1 LVVKGGRPGGPR
13 TLAVG
18 VGRSLISVE
27 PAVGPSV
34 ELVAGGAGQGA
45 GMTEN
50 LHGTPQSYETIGR
63 FLALLLDHTSVAWNT
78 TVAGLHI

>member
-1 LVVKGGRPGGPR
+1 V
-13 TLAVG
+13 
-18 VGRSLISVE
+18 
-27 PAVGPSV
+27 SV
-34 ELVAGGAGQGA
+34 ELEAGGAGQGA